1 MNYITFL
8 YVLIGLLGFGFL
20 VIIHEFGHFILAKI
34 NGVKVLEFA
43 IGMGPKLFSINS
55 KETTYSLRAFPIG
68 GYVRMLGEEEK
79 SSDPRSFTNLAPP
92 RRLSIVAA
100 GPLMNFI
107 TAILFFAII
116 KISIGY
122 IIPVISSTQV
132 GSPAEAASIMKGDKL
147 ISINGNKISNW
158 DDFVLGVSNS
168 KGKNLTL
175 TLERNEKNITVDVVP
190 KFDKTENRYLIGAS
204 GTVVK
209 PSFLKGVSLGI
220 SDTNNIIK
228 ETFKFF
234 KTLFTGKA
242 DMSQVGGPISILRIS
257 AKAAQ
262 AGFLNLIYLLAV
274 ISVQLAVFNVIPFPA
289 LDGGYIFLFLFEII
303 TGKKVDDSKVATI
316 NYFGFIFLMI
326 LMVLVVFKDIFY
338 PIKL

>member
-20 VIIHEFGHFILAKI
+20 VIIHEFGHFVVAKI

-79 SSDPRSFTNLAPP
+79 SSDPRSFTNLTPP

-116 KISIGY
+116 KFSVGYVVPIISN
-122 IIPVISSTQV
+122 VET
-132 GSPAEAASIMKGDKL
+132 GSPAEAASIIKGDKL
-147 ISINGNKISNW
+147 ISINGNKISKW
-158 DDFVLGVSNS
+158 DDFVIGVSNS
-168 KGKNLTL
+168 KGKEVAITV
-175 TLERNEKNITVDVVP
+175 ERNNKEINVNVVP
-190 KFDKTENRYLIGAS
+190 KFDKEENRYKIGAA
-204 GTVVK
+204 GTVEK
-209 PSFLKGVSLGI
+209 PSFLKAISFGI
-220 SDTNNIIK
+220 SDTNNIIN

-257 AKAAQ
+257 AKAAE

-289 LDGGYIFLFLFEII
+289 LDGGFIFLFLFEII
-303 TGKKVDDSKVATI
+303 TGKRVDDSKVSTI